1 MFFAALSS
9 SSIFLR
15 VCHMTLDDVLISQ
28 KYINVFFL
36 CAYIFLCMIALVIP
50 PQIIKLALLI
60 LTQCAF
66 FAGLLVLNIADV
78 LWPIAILKLLL
89 MFVYA
94 QCVIIFFLHAIHTFA
109 ARWELMCTAASC
121 FVGAMV
127 PAWLNARLLSWSN
140 MAIGIFTT
148 SVVVP

>member
-1 MFFAALSS
+1 
-9 SSIFLR
+9 
-15 VCHMTLDDVLISQ
+15 MTLDDVLISQ
-28 KYINVFFL
+28 KYINVIFFFL
-36 CAYIFLCMIALVIP
+36 CAYIFLCM
-50 PQIIKLALLI
+50 
-60 LTQCAF
+60 
-66 FAGLLVLNIADV
+66 
-78 LWPIAILKLLL
+78 IAILKLLL

-140 MAIGIFTT
+140 MALPAPLVAPPRLPQEAAQG
-148 SVVVP
+148 